1 MGRLLLQCRDP
12 EARRRVDQEYRL
24 PILHEWCGNGTEL
37 MVQVRAP
44 DVLGLVV
51 DTTDEDGRP
60 TAPSADQIRQEH
72 PKLPILLWCRREEA
86 AGRAFQ
92 ALCEVSA
99 TGVLFREPGEQEER
113 TLAQLVPR
121 GTLKY
126 HDWIEALLERRV
138 PPSLRAVVGAAL
150 HQANA
155 QLTVP
160 ELAQRL
166 GMPRRTLS
174 QHLNREHFPP
184 AQVLLEW
191 NRVLGAAWDLESRSE
206 SVERIAHDHGFSS
219 AGALRTVLKRWTN
232 DVPKD
237 LRKSESFGWVLRC
250 FDRRLKR
257 CNEQRGA
264 D

>member
-37 MVQVRAP
+37 IVRTRGV

-51 DTTDEDGRP
+51 DTADEDGRS
-60 TAPSADQIRQEH
+60 TAPAASQIRRQR
-72 PKLPILLWCRREEA
+72 PRLPILLWCRREEA

-92 ALCEVSA
+92 ELCRVGV

-113 TLAQLVPR
+113 ALAQLVPR

-138 PPSLRAVVGAAL
+138 PSSLRAVVGSAL
-150 HQANA
+150 HPVNA

-160 ELAQRL
+160 ELAQHL

-174 QHLNREHFPP
+174 QHLSSANFPS

-191 NRVLGAAWDLESRSE
+191 NRVLGAVWDLESRSE

-219 AGALRTVLKRWTN
+219 AGALRTVLNRWAN

-237 LRKSESFGWVLRC
+237 LRGSESFGWVLRC

-257 CNEQRGA
+257 CKPAQTL
-264 D
+264 